1 MPLLRHPHRS
11 NNMMDGWNG
20 RWPMAVV
27 LALVFTCW
35 ITPTSAQ
42 KIGYVSTD
50 AIREKYEPN
59 KIAIQR
65 LEQYVTEWRE
75 DLALKQKDIEELELE
90 MKKNRLIWSDQE
102 REAKEKELE
111 DKRRERDKVA
121 KERFEP
127 GGEYDKQAEALL
139 NVIWE
144 KIDAAIQKVAAAEGY
159 DIVWDKSTQPLIYVN
174 AKYDL
179 TVKVMKEL
187 GIDADA
193 LERKQQDIIDNDP
206 RNKRQEEPRRRKS
219 RRSTAADEKEEP
231 KPDETIK
238 SVPTPDPVTP
248 QPDSTKQEKDIP
260 R

>member
-1 MPLLRHPHRS
+1 
-11 NNMMDGWNG
+11 MMDGWNG